1 MSKPE
6 LPADPR
12 GGWLRRSRRYS
23 PFDRSP
29 GLRRLPDDAIA
40 FAFILSVLLHA
51 ALIVW
56 VVRVT
61 QVPTWSVGADMSL
74 VSIGDLV
81 PSVPAGSQVPATDQ
95 DRVAPADR
103 SRTGR
108 SAPSVPPAAASRGSV
123 PTSAAAP
130 PARPVRAAES
140 ARSAPPAAPFE
151 ASPQAPSRSAEASA
165 ASPEPAGPAQTGP
178 VALLSA
184 AEVDNPLDPG
194 PPEPPRPT
202 PATSE
207 GPAPARSLTAVPVL
221 RVEPL
226 AAPALPASAAELQ
239 PAPEPAEPTRQ
250 VASAP
255 APAAAAPTPSVRP
268 VKPIPA
274 APSRSAAVDAIEKT
288 RSASPLGLGLG
299 SVRVKL
305 DGPKER
311 VTDRPRETI
320 SGKLSG
326 GPADQVV
333 LYVNGIPMAV
343 SATERT
349 FEVSVS
355 LKPGSNNLRVVATGP
370 AGPETEDGITVDYVT
385 PATSTGIVLV
395 TPSDGLTL
403 GAEDPPIVIVEG
415 QVADPSIGSGWV
427 VVNDRRVPVSIR
439 DGRFRHILV
448 VSEPLLRLWVET
460 APNGGTPQ
468 RSQAVTVHRAG
479 ASAPTGIL
487 VVQWPSGLQGSD
499 VEVSATWRAQADRID
514 APAQTVML
522 PAFTKPFDGMPTEVF
537 YLRGL
542 KPGVYTLAVRSRGAA
557 SSGDVLSTFYLPDRT
572 GFTARPLVPA
582 RLNGG
587 RTVLAKVLLPYGVL
601 WSQDDWFS
609 GLSESVDTVTKFRVP
624 EGISWVERKVDLQ

>member
-1 MSKPE
+1 
-6 LPADPR
+6 
-12 GGWLRRSRRYS
+12 
-23 PFDRSP
+23 
-29 GLRRLPDDAIA
+29 
-40 FAFILSVLLHA
+40 
-51 ALIVW
+51 
-56 VVRVT
+56 
-61 QVPTWSVGADMSL
+61 
-74 VSIGDLV
+74 
-81 PSVPAGSQVPATDQ
+81 
-95 DRVAPADR
+95 
-103 SRTGR
+103 
-108 SAPSVPPAAASRGSV
+108 
-123 PTSAAAP
+123 
-130 PARPVRAAES
+130 
-140 ARSAPPAAPFE
+140 
-151 ASPQAPSRSAEASA
+151 
-165 ASPEPAGPAQTGP
+165 
-178 VALLSA
+178 
-184 AEVDNPLDPG
+184 
-194 PPEPPRPT
+194 
-202 PATSE
+202 
-207 GPAPARSLTAVPVL
+207 
-221 RVEPL
+221 
-226 AAPALPASAAELQ
+226 
-239 PAPEPAEPTRQ
+239 
-250 VASAP
+250 
-255 APAAAAPTPSVRP
+255 
-268 VKPIPA
+268 
-274 APSRSAAVDAIEKT
+274 VDAIEKT
-288 RSASPLGLGLG
+288 RPASPLGLGLG

-311 VTDRPRETI
+311 VTDRPTETI
-320 SGKLSG
+320 SGRLSG

-333 LYVNGIPMAV
+333 LYVNGIPIAV
-343 SATERT
+343 NPTERT

-415 QVADPSIGSGWV
+415 QVPDPSIGTGWV

-448 VSEPLLRLWVET
+448 VSEPLVRLWVET

-468 RSQAVTVHRAG
+468 RSQAVTVHRVG
-479 ASAPTGIL
+479 ASAPTGVL
-487 VVQWPSGLQGSD
+487 VVQWPRGLQGSD

-514 APAQTVML
+514 APAQIVML
-522 PAFTKPFDGMPTEVF
+522 PALTKPSDGTLTEVF

>member
-1 MSKPE
+1 
-6 LPADPR
+6 
-12 GGWLRRSRRYS
+12 
-23 PFDRSP
+23 
-29 GLRRLPDDAIA
+29 
-40 FAFILSVLLHA
+40 
-51 ALIVW
+51 
-56 VVRVT
+56 
-61 QVPTWSVGADMSL
+61 
-74 VSIGDLV
+74 
-81 PSVPAGSQVPATDQ
+81 
-95 DRVAPADR
+95 
-103 SRTGR
+103 
-108 SAPSVPPAAASRGSV
+108 
-123 PTSAAAP
+123 
-130 PARPVRAAES
+130 
-140 ARSAPPAAPFE
+140 
-151 ASPQAPSRSAEASA
+151 
-165 ASPEPAGPAQTGP
+165 
-178 VALLSA
+178 
-184 AEVDNPLDPG
+184 
-194 PPEPPRPT
+194 
-202 PATSE
+202 
-207 GPAPARSLTAVPVL
+207 
-221 RVEPL
+221 
-226 AAPALPASAAELQ
+226 
-239 PAPEPAEPTRQ
+239 
-250 VASAP
+250 
-255 APAAAAPTPSVRP
+255 

-274 APSRSAAVDAIEKT
+274 APSRSAAVDAIDKT

-299 SVRVKL
+299 SVRVRL

-311 VTDRPRETI
+311 VTDRPTETI
-320 SGKLSG
+320 SGKLIG

-343 SATERT
+343 SPSERT
-349 FEVSVS
+349 FEVSVP

-415 QVADPSIGSGWV
+415 QVADPSIGTGWV